1 MHEEGTHLDEVGQ
14 LATLWGLDL
23 AVNVR
28 ARCRLAASRLF
39 SFLFLTASARNAKI
53 TAALCFGDVAQLGE
67 RCLRMAE
74 VGGST
79 PLISTTDTM
88 TVDSPLGGSAV
99 FLCRCCVYSATNL
112 YSEHSYNH
120 QKVYYVYFIH
130 QYFD

>member
-23 AVNVR
+23 TANVG
-28 ARCRLAASRLF
+28 AWCRLAASRLF

-79 PLISTTDTM
+79 PLISTTDIE
-88 TVDSPLGGSAV
+88 TVDSLLRVGSFFMPLLCV
-99 FLCRCCVYSATNL
+99 FRN
-112 YSEHSYNH
+112 
-120 QKVYYVYFIH
+120 
-130 QYFD
+130 